1 MARFLSGGAYERH
14 MRSLRNAIKTQ
25 VLKTALAVQK
35 YFPPGTR
42 FSFPEG
48 GSLLW
53 VEIPGGADGMTVY
66 RNALKRHIS
75 ILPGVVCSVSGGFKN
90 YIRIGCGQ
98 PFTKETERAIKILGE
113 LANDTSM
120 VL

>member
-1 MARFLSGGAYERH
+1 MARFLAGGTLERH
-14 MRSLRNAIKTQ
+14 MRSLRNTLKTQ

-35 YFPPGTR
+35 YFPSGTR

-53 VEIPGGADGMTVY
+53 VELPRKADGMAMY
-66 RNALKRHIS
+66 QAALKRQIS
-75 ILPGVVCSVSGGFKN
+75 ILPGAVCSVSGKFKN

-98 PFTKETERAIKILGE
+98 PFTDETERAIQILGK
-113 LANDTSM
+113 L
-120 VL
+120 V